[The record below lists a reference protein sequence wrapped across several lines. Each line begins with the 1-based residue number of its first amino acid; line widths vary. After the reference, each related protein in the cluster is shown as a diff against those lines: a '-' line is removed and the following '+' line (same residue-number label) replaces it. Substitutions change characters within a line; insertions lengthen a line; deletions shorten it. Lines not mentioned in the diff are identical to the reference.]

1 MVRLFGLFH
10 TPRKGTSEGKFSHK
24 NREGRPHSLERNEDD
39 GPDIIESVPSA
50 TPSTPTTIAP
60 ANSGLTET
68 PPPNDPHTR
77 SSYQRYGLNS
87 PPKGPMAVS
96 ERKAKKAIKQDGMK
110 RFLKNEKTKAA
121 IAFLYGKGFLA
132 NKSRKERTKAVRAML
147 EDKNESSKTKRR
159 SKGGYPEEDERQPL
173 DRLLQIVSAEGDIDT
188 FSQNHELYKNVR
200 KTYELYLQKEESVGF
215 LQASEATLFV
225 RHQKDG
231 NCFLQAPC
239 VLAAYWQQK
248 HGLAEGAPVDVSKFI
263 RHSFT
268 DDQLIEYVIENNGGD
283 SIDVLK
289 KILSQKINTFEAS
302 ELEPRPELIE
312 EFLSGNGA
320 GLVSSFKV
328 DSKFANAIAKSKLGY
343 VQFRE
348 RRTTRGLAQIN
359 YSPKN
364 EKETGSSSSY
374 DGDRHK
380 ERITNDGSKVVEETH
395 AMILIAARLAPLAK
409 LMGGYASGRS
419 LFGLFGCLRCFYQF
433 SYLCT
438 PTSRQ
443 DLTPIERPGVVRS
456 QRSKSC
462 RVQQCRSSGNMWP
475 GRMFLH

>member
-1 MVRLFGLFH
+1 M
-10 TPRKGTSEGKFSHK
+10 
-24 NREGRPHSLERNEDD
+24 ERNEDD

-96 ERKAKKAIKQDGMK
+96 ERKAKKAIKQDGLK

-159 SKGGYPEEDERQPL
+159 SKGGNPEEDERQPL

-188 FSQNHELYKNVR
+188 FSQNHELYKNVC

-248 HGLAEGAPVDVSKFI
+248 HGLTEGAPVDVSKFI

-268 DDQLIEYVIENNGGD
+268 DDQLIKYVIENNGGD

-289 KILSQKINTFEAS
+289 KIISEDISTFKGSYLELNPENIEKCLSQY
-302 ELEPRPELIE
+302 
-312 EFLSGNGA
+312 GA

-328 DSKFANAIAKSKLGY
+328 DSKFANAIANSKLGY
-343 VQFRE
+343 VQFRG
-348 RRTTRGLAQIN
+348 TTRGLVQIK
-359 YSPKN
+359 YSPKD
-364 EKETGSSSSY
+364 EKDTGSSSSY

-395 AMILIAARLAPLAK
+395 AMILIAARRDKNNIWLILQNSWEDMPLVEVSLDYLVACDASISFPTSARQHRDKIFRQLSDQEWYAVNAAK
-409 LMGGYASGRS
+409 VAECNNVDRAETCGRE
-419 LFGLFGCLRCFYQF
+419 GCFY
-433 SYLCT
+433 
-438 PTSRQ
+438 
-443 DLTPIERPGVVRS
+443 IEVRD
-456 QRSKSC
+456 RS
-462 RVQQCRSSGNMWP
+462 P
-475 GRMFLH
+475 